1 MDELPPGELSS
12 SAASAPEAPFAQEF
26 VTLTKQEHIRLVW
39 EGQHYKR
46 MHQSAMER
54 LQRQDREHREEVQA
68 LRECAA
74 QREQA
79 LQQELE
85 KALARA
91 RDLEQRHFAKKSERA
106 EVIDKRYRGAAQK
119 QPRRKR
125 GQQPG
130 ADGHGRTIPE
140 NLPVVEEPP
149 LELASPCCSRCGEPL
164 EEFPGTDD
172 CEVVEIEVKAYRRRI
187 RRRRYRRVCRCEGL
201 PRIVA
206 AAPTPRLIPRGKYGI
221 SVWLEALLDKFR
233 YVRPSFRWLGHVRDL
248 GADLSAGTLCGGFQQ
263 IAPLFVPIHEAC
275 LPQLRDD
282 RQWNADETRWEVFV
296 EMEGKTGHR
305 WYLWVFR
312 SRTVVYY
319 VLDPSRSA
327 EVIERVLGVVDSGV
341 IICDRYS
348 AYKKFARLH
357 PGIVLAFCWSHQ
369 RRDLLK
375 LANEHPHLESWALD
389 WVDRIGELFKLYDL
403 RCEAL
408 PQSEAYLTL
417 QARLRSGLRT
427 MARERQR
434 ALADPKLAAPA
445 RKVLESMRRHWQGLR
460 EFVRHATVPP
470 DNNAGERA
478 LRPPVVGRKNF
489 YGSGSLWSGQLAA
502 MMFTLMMTLQCWG
515 INPRTWLGE
524 YLHACAAAGN
534 RVPTDLKPFLPW
546 SMDAERLARMR
557 DLPCENVHPPATV
570 DTS

>member
-1 MDELPPGELSS
+1 MGKPLPKDLND
-12 SAASAPEAPFAQEF
+12 SAAPGLDVPFARER
-26 VTLTKQEHIRLVW
+26 VTLTKREHIQVVW
-39 EGQHYKR
+39 EAQWYKEL
-46 MHQSAMER
+46 HQRAVER
-54 LQRQDREHREEVQA
+54 LQRQENEHREEVQA
-68 LRECAA
+68 LRVTAA
-74 QREQA
+74 LREQA

-91 RDLEQRHFAKKSERA
+91 RDLEQRYFAKKSERA
-106 EVIDKRYRGAAQK
+106 EVIDKRYRGAHK
-119 QPRRKR
+119 QQRRRR
-125 GQQPG
+125 GQQLG
-130 ADGHGRTIPE
+130 ADGHGRTIE
-140 NLPVVEEPP
+140 EHLPVVEEPS
-149 LELASPCCSRCGEPL
+149 LELASPGCMKCGQPMKV
-164 EEFPGTDD
+164 FPGTDD
-172 CEVVEIEVKAYRRRI
+172 CEIVEIEVKAYRRRI

-201 PRIVA
+201 PKIVA
-206 AAPTPRLIPRGKYGI
+206 APPPARLIARGKYGI
-221 SVWLEALLDKFR
+221 SIWVEALLDKFR
-233 YVRPSFRWLGHVRDL
+233 YGRPSFRWLAHLGEL
-248 GADLSAGTLCGGFQQ
+248 GAELSAGTLCGGFQQ
-263 IAPLFVPIHEAC
+263 ITPLFVPLYEAC
-275 LPQLRDD
+275 LPQLRED

-296 EMEGKTGHR
+296 EMDGKTGHR

-327 EVIERVLGVVDSGV
+327 QVIERVLGVVDSGV

-348 AYKKFARLH
+348 AYKKFSRLH

-375 LANEHPHLESWALD
+375 LANEYPHLESWALE
-389 WVDRIGELFKLYDL
+389 WVDRIGELFELYDL
-403 RCEAL
+403 R
-408 PQSEAYLTL
+408 SEAVLGDREYLGL
-417 QARLRSGLRT
+417 QDQLSRGLRT

-470 DNNAGERA
+470 DNNAAERA
-478 LRPPVVGRKNF
+478 LRPPVVARKNF

-515 INPRTWLGE
+515 INPRTWLSD
-524 YLHACAAAGN
+524 YLHACASAGN
-534 RVPTDLKPFLPW
+534 RVPADLKPFLPW
-546 SMDAERLARMR
+546 SMGAERLAVMR
-557 DLPCENVHPPATV
+557 ALPCENLRTPATV